1 MSATTLAGFLVR
13 IVSFGYLHGP
23 APEADNT
30 TDVRR
35 YLRDPAT
42 VRGAGLLDSDGR
54 DPRVQQVVLDTPGA
68 VHTLVTLL
76 YYVAGFPRDRAPL
89 VLALGCAGGRHRS
102 AALAEILAAELRAQ
116 GYQVELTHL
125 HIHLDRVLTAADTTD
140 TADTTPPKEDPR

>member
-1 MSATTLAGFLVR
+1 MSAPAPAGFLVR

-42 VRGAGLLDSDGR
+42 VRGAGLLDSDGL

-68 VHTLVTLL
+68 VHTLVTLT
-76 YYVAGFPRDRAPL
+76 YYVAGFPRDRGPL
-89 VLALGCAGGRHRS
+89 VLALGCAGGKHRS

-116 GYQVELTHL
+116 GYTVELTHL
-125 HIHLDRVLTAADTTD
+125 HVHLDRVLTTTD
-140 TADTTPPKEDPR
+140 TTTSEEAPQ